1 MSKYFQKYRDT
12 GIDIS
17 KSIAYT
23 FHIKFGRGVNIMNTV
38 ITVNIKNTVVHGM
51 DMTEIIGHIGSGKR
65 PIARI
70 VMGTFPKGSASII
83 NVIKAWK
90 LSNPDVTLKFD
101 F

>member
-1 MSKYFQKYRDT
+1 
-12 GIDIS
+12 
-17 KSIAYT
+17 
-23 FHIKFGRGVNIMNTV
+23 MNTV
-38 ITVNIKNTVVHGM
+38 ITVNIKYTTVHGM
-51 DMTEIIGHIGSGKR
+51 EMTEIIGHIGSGKR

-90 LSNPDVTLKFD
+90 ISNPDVTLKFD

>member
-1 MSKYFQKYRDT
+1 
-12 GIDIS
+12 
-17 KSIAYT
+17 
-23 FHIKFGRGVNIMNTV
+23 MNTV
-38 ITVNIKNTVVHGM
+38 ITVNIKYTTVHGM
-51 DMTEIIGHIGSGKR
+51 EMTEIIGHVGSGKR